1 VTILDGPEVEARRAR
16 DTQSLTEGLAE
27 EVTELEA
34 LGVEA
39 LAMRNSEAFRAAKR
53 ARPYEGMSWDLEG
66 VERTADDPPPLHPED
81 HSDAEEEV
89 PEGDGESD
97 VQEAPEP
104 PLASRMSGRIA
115 VARIYVSGPEQRL
128 RFTQSEKVR
137 IEADVQ
143 EGLSLLGSRSPARDV
158 TFVHNVRDVE
168 VAVPEVPS
176 GNDYEVFEKPWRDA
190 ALPLIGVEPGP
201 AGVRH
206 YSRELRRQLDADW
219 AYMAFITKYRLHHF
233 AYTRF
238 ALSMKWVVMIFPFS
252 GWRDS
257 LDRIFAHETG
267 HVFGAPDEYGQCNCG
282 GSHGH
287 FGRPNSNCERCA
299 PGGGVRCLMGQ
310 NVQGM
315 CTETLYHLGYE
326 GLPPLMGPVA

>member
-1 VTILDGPEVEARRAR
+1 
-16 DTQSLTEGLAE
+16 
-27 EVTELEA
+27 
-34 LGVEA
+34 
-39 LAMRNSEAFRAAKR
+39 
-53 ARPYEGMSWDLEG
+53 
-66 VERTADDPPPLHPED
+66 
-81 HSDAEEEV
+81 
-89 PEGDGESD
+89 
-97 VQEAPEP
+97 
-104 PLASRMSGRIA
+104 MSGRIG
-115 VARIYVSGPEQRL
+115 VARIYVSGPAPHL
-128 RFTQSEKVR
+128 RFSPSEVAE

-158 TFVHNVRDVE
+158 TFVHTKKHVE
-168 VAVPEVPS
+168 VNVPEVTS

-190 ALPLIGVEPGP
+190 ALPLIGVEAGP

-206 YSRELRRQLDADW
+206 FSREVRRQLNTDW
-219 AYMAFITKYRLHHF
+219 AYMAFFTKYRLRHF
-233 AYTRF
+233 AYTRT

-267 HVFGAPDEYGQCNCG
+267 HVFGAPDEYGDCNCG

-315 CTETLYHLGYE
+315 CAETLYHLGYKN
-326 GLPPLMGPVA
+326 LPPLQGPVS